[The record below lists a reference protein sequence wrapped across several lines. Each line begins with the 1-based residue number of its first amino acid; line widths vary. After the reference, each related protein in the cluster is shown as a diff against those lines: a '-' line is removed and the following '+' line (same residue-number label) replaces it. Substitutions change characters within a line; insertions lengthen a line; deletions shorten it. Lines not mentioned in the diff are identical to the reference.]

1 MTSIVRSLTALFIS
15 TAIVVV
21 PTAASGETQASVNQP
36 TSGWLALSMLTPSGA
51 IALGAAPTAAVCG
64 TAAAIAG
71 LPSPGCVLPQIG
83 SMPPAP
89 EAVPGAPPAPAEFAG
104 PGFPPLPVVLIWLA
118 VLGVDIYL
126 LTKNHHHGVPNS
138 PA

>member
-1 MTSIVRSLTALFIS
+1 MGRRLTSAIATIALVVSS
-15 TAIVVV
+15 TGF
-21 PTAASGETQASVNQP
+21 AASPAPQLP
-36 TSGWLALSMLTPSGA
+36 TTNGWLALSMLTPSGA

-64 TAAAIAG
+64 TAATIAG
-71 LPSPGCVLPQIG
+71 QPSPGCVLPQVG
-83 SMPPAP
+83 TVPPTP
-89 EAVPGAPPAPAEFAG
+89 EAAGAPPPPPGPFAG
-104 PGFPPLPVVLIWLA
+104 PGFPPLPVILIWLA

>member
-1 MTSIVRSLTALFIS
+1 MTSIVRSLSTLFIS
-15 TAIVVV
+15 TAIVVA

-71 LPSPGCVLPQIG
+71 QPSPGCVLPQIG

-104 PGFPPLPVVLIWLA
+104 PGFPPLPVILIWLA

>member
-1 MTSIVRSLTALFIS
+1 
-15 TAIVVV
+15 
-21 PTAASGETQASVNQP
+21 
-36 TSGWLALSMLTPSGA
+36 
-51 IALGAAPTAAVCG
+51 
-64 TAAAIAG
+64 
-71 LPSPGCVLPQIG
+71 
-83 SMPPAP
+83 MPPAP

>member
-1 MTSIVRSLTALFIS
+1 MGRRLTSAIAAIALVVSS
-15 TAIVVV
+15 TGV
-21 PTAASGETQASVNQP
+21 AASPAPQQLP
-36 TSGWLALSMLTPSGA
+36 TTNGWLALSMLTPSGV

-71 LPSPGCVLPQIG
+71 QPSPGCVLPQVG
-83 SMPPAP
+83 TVPPTP
-89 EAVPGAPPAPAEFAG
+89 EAAGAPPPPPGPFAG
-104 PGFPPLPVVLIWLA
+104 PGFPPLPVILIWLA

>member
-1 MTSIVRSLTALFIS
+1 MTSIVRSLTTLFIS
-15 TAIVVV
+15 TAIVVA
-21 PTAASGETQASVNQP
+21 PTAASAETQASVNQP

-71 LPSPGCVLPQIG
+71 QPSPGCVLPQVG
-83 SMPPAP
+83 TVPPTPEAAAGPPPPAQ
-89 EAVPGAPPAPAEFAG
+89 FAG
-104 PGFPPLPVVLIWLA
+104 AGFPPLPVILIWLA